1 MTSCAPAHPQA
12 DSKPTGPPAS
22 SQDEFRAAW
31 ISCDPYLPLP
41 RKEHVYRG
49 RKGETIFTRTRRILF
64 ISDVA
69 LLRQTFGLVLERRT
83 GLCTA
88 QADSPAGGS
97 RLLSDLDGDIAL
109 AVVSVDTP
117 GGPDT
122 GLIERLHDLGLPVL
136 AFGMEESKELLTRAL
151 EAGANDT
158 ISLEA
163 PITHFVAKA
172 RQLAALDTA
181 HTNGKTGPA
190 NAH

>member
-1 MTSCAPAHPQA
+1 M
-12 DSKPTGPPAS
+12 
-22 SQDEFRAAW
+22 
-31 ISCDPYLPLP
+31 
-41 RKEHVYRG
+41 
-49 RKGETIFTRTRRILF
+49 
-64 ISDVA
+64 A

-83 GLCTA
+83 GLRTT

-97 RLLSDLDGDIAL
+97 RLLADLDGEIAL

-136 AFGMEESKELLTRAL
+136 AFGLEEGTDLLPRAL

-172 RQLAALDTA
+172 TQLVALDTA
-181 HTNGKTGPA
+181 PA
-190 NAH
+190 KG

>member
-1 MTSCAPAHPQA
+1 
-12 DSKPTGPPAS
+12 
-22 SQDEFRAAW
+22 
-31 ISCDPYLPLP
+31 
-41 RKEHVYRG
+41 
-49 RKGETIFTRTRRILF
+49 
-64 ISDVA
+64 VA

-83 GLCTA
+83 GLRTA

-97 RLLSDLDGDIAL
+97 LVLADLDGDIAL

-117 GGPDT
+117 GGLAT

-136 AFGMEESKELLTRAL
+136 AFGLEGSNDLLTRAL

-172 RQLAALDTA
+172 TQLAALDTA
-181 HTNGKTGPA
+181 HTKGKTEPA
-190 NAH
+190 NAPRSH